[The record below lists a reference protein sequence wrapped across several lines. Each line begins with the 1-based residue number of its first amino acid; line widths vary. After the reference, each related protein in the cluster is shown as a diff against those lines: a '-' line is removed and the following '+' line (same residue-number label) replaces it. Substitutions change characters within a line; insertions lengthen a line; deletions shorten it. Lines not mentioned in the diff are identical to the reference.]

1 MSTDLLFQIALTL
14 VPNIGDVHARALVNH
29 FGNAQN
35 IFEAKR
41 KDLESLDGMGIV
53 RAASI
58 KNFKDFSLAEKEIGF
73 IEKFKIKP
81 LFFTDTT
88 FPQRLLNSY
97 DCPVLLYYKGEA
109 DLNVPKAV
117 AVVGTRNNT
126 DYGKNLCEKFI
137 EELISQEVLIISGL
151 AFGIDTI
158 AHKAALKNNLSTVA
172 VLGHGLDIIYPP
184 ENSQIARQMI
194 NNGGLLTEFISRTK
208 PDRQNFPL
216 RNRIVAGIADAVVVI
231 ETGIKGGSLIT
242 AELGA
247 GYNKDVFAFPGKVN
261 DNKSEGCNFLI
272 KTNRAGLITS
282 AEDLVQN
289 MGWAPAK
296 KNARKQ
302 KQLFIELKPDEKVIV
317 DILQKQEQMH
327 IDELY
332 MQSKLSSSQVAAAL
346 LMLEM
351 ESIIESL
358 PGKLYRLH

>member
-1 MSTDLLFQIALTL
+1 M
-14 VPNIGDVHARALVNH
+14 VPNVGDVHARALVNH
-29 FGNAQN
+29 FGSAQS
-35 IFEAKR
+35 IFKARR

-58 KNFKDFSLAEKEIGF
+58 TNFKDFSLAEKEIEF

-81 LFFTDTT
+81 LFVTDTS
-88 FPQRLLNSY
+88 FPQRMLNSY

-109 DLNVPKAV
+109 DLNAPKAV

-137 EELISQEVLIISGL
+137 EDLISQEVLIISGL

-158 AHKAALKNNLSTVA
+158 AHKAALKNNLPTVA

-184 ENSQIARQMI
+184 ENNQIARQII
-194 NNGGLLTEFISRTK
+194 NNGGLLTEFTSRTK

-216 RNRIVAGIADAVVVI
+216 RNRIVAGISDAVVVI

-272 KTNRAGLITS
+272 KTNKAGLITS

-289 MGWAPAK
+289 MGWAPIRK
-296 KNARKQ
+296 KRKQ

-317 DILQKQEQMH
+317 DILQKQEQVH

-332 MQSKLSSSQVAAAL
+332 MQSKLSSSKVAAAL

-351 ESIIESL
+351 ESVIESL